1 MHRARV
7 GVPKEVRGLVEAE
20 AEAEEAVA
28 SSSSS
33 SSWVLLFLH
42 DEDVD
47 ADDDV
52 EVLAVHSCLAAVV
65 KAWTCLVEAEDEIPS
80 HPRAVASS

>member
-7 GVPKEVRGLVEAE
+7 VVPKEVRGLVEAE
-20 AEAEEAVA
+20 EEEAAA

-33 SSWVLLFLH
+33 SLVLILCLH

-47 ADDDV
+47 FDDDDDV
-52 EVLAVHSCLAAVV
+52 EVLVVHSCQAAVV
-65 KAWTCLVEAEDEIPS
+65 MAWTGLEEAEDEIHS
-80 HPRAVASS
+80 RPRAAASS